1 MPSPS
6 STRHALLGAAV
17 DLFLTQGFDATSM
30 EQVRSAAGASNGSLY
45 HHFPTRH
52 HLARA
57 VYEDALRDYQAN
69 LRSALGPRLSAE
81 EGVQSLVRRHVAW
94 VLRSPQQ
101 ARVLNELRAF
111 TAIDGQEPDWAAVNA
126 EAFAALKAWIAL
138 HVTQGTMQDL
148 PFEVWM
154 ALVFAP
160 VMQLTAGWARQE
172 QPRVPSRI
180 VDALAQAAARSVC
193 NASGVKGKP

>member
-1 MPSPS
+1 MASPS
-6 STRHALLGAAV
+6 STRQALLGAAV

-45 HHFPTRH
+45 HHFSTRH

-69 LRSALGPRLSAE
+69 LRSALGPRLSTE
-81 EGVQSLVRRHVAW
+81 EGVQSLVRRHIAW
-94 VLRSPQQ
+94 VLRAPQQ

-126 EAFAALKAWIAL
+126 EAFAALKTWIAL
-138 HVTQGTMQDL
+138 QVTQGTMQDL

-154 ALVFAP
+154 ALVF
-160 VMQLTAGWARQE
+160 
-172 QPRVPSRI
+172 
-180 VDALAQAAARSVC
+180 
-193 NASGVKGKP
+193 